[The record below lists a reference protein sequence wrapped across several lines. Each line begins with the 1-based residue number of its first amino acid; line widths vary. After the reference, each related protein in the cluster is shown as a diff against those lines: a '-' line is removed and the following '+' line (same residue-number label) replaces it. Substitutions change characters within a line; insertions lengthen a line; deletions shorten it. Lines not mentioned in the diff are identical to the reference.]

1 MKMQWYVIQASSN
14 MEKKVVDT
22 LKEKI
27 KQNNMTEYFGEILF
41 PEEDQS
47 QQVNGKKRIVK
58 KKVFPGYVLIQ
69 MIAEPK
75 SIQLVKSI
83 PKVLAFVSHNQLNPT
98 PLSDQEANDMLK
110 RQKEGF
116 TVKSDYSVGDT
127 VKITNGPFA
136 SFKGIVEHVN
146 NDSLRVSVNI
156 FGRPTP
162 LDNLKF
168 VDVMKVIE

>member
-14 MEKKVVDT
+14 MENKVVT
-22 LKEKI
+22 NLKEKI

-41 PEEDQS
+41 PEEEQS
-47 QQVNGKKRIVK
+47 QQVNGKKKIVK
-58 KKVFPGYVLIQ
+58 KKVFPGYILIQ
-69 MIAEPK
+69 MVAEPK
-75 SIQLVKSI
+75 TIQLVKSI
-83 PKVLAFVSHNQLNPT
+83 PKVLSFVSNNQLNPT
-98 PLSDQEANDMLK
+98 PISEQEANDMLK

-116 TVKSDYSVGDT
+116 TSKSDYSVGDK

-136 SFKGIVEHVN
+136 SFKGVVEHVN
-146 NDSLRVSVNI
+146 SDSLRVSVNI

-168 VDVMKVIE
+168 IDVMKVIE